1 MLAILFLLYCLFI
14 YDVITFFSYRLL
26 YLLFLFKIKLILFL
40 LLFPFLFVEY
50 NTYFSIST
58 SLSVNST
65 LTLSPQTS
73 IYIKLLKTAFQY
85 NYYPPPLFFRSVLL
99 CCQLNIA
106 TKLTKVTYYL
116 FFRRSS
122 LSQTVSAFRRILAAD

>member
-26 YLLFLFKIKLILFL
+26 CLFRIKLILFL